1 MTGRCQSFRDQLGYT
16 TPMTATLAIRGIVET
31 CINVSDMTRARSFYE
46 SLFGFEVMAQDER
59 FCAYRVGSD
68 VLLLFTKDTSTSP
81 IAVSGGVIPPHNTVG
96 AGHFAFAVYREEL
109 ETWRAL
115 LQERGVAI
123 ESEVHWERGGSSIY
137 FRDPDGNLVELVTP
151 GTWLNY

>member
-1 MTGRCQSFRDQLGYT
+1 MAR
-16 TPMTATLAIRGIVET
+16 TPAIRGIVET
-31 CINVSDMTRARSFYE
+31 CINVADMSQARRFYD
-46 SLFGFEVMAQDER
+46 SLFGFEVMAHDER

-68 VLLLFTKDTSTSP
+68 VLLLFTKGTSTSP

-96 AGHFAFAVYREEL
+96 AGHFAFAVSRDEL
-109 ETWRAL
+109 ETWRKL
-115 LQERGVAI
+115 LQEREITI
-123 ESEVHWERGGSSIY
+123 ESEVRWDRGGVSIY

>member
-1 MTGRCQSFRDQLGYT
+1 MAR
-16 TPMTATLAIRGIVET
+16 TPAIRGIVET
-31 CINVSDMTRARSFYE
+31 CINVADMSQARRFYD
-46 SLFGFEVMAQDER
+46 SLFGFEVMAHDER

-68 VLLLFTKDTSTSP
+68 VLLLFTKGTSTNP

-96 AGHFAFAVYREEL
+96 AGHFAFAVSRDEL
-109 ETWRAL
+109 ETWRKL
-115 LQERGVAI
+115 LQEREITI
-123 ESEVHWERGGSSIY
+123 ESEVRWDRGGVSIY